1 MFAFLVPAAIGIAG
15 IAWTPDGA
23 SMFALRTDGTVN
35 IWQGLGNPRSSFR
48 ASNGGTAIAVHSTGN
63 LITVGEPGGDV
74 LVFTRVGDRFT
85 RVNHFETTG
94 RVQATAISPD
104 GKLFAAGCITG
115 FIHLFDTKE
124 VSRFVEL
131 GNGISWLQFSRNG
144 NSLLSGGQTWR
155 IWDLTARD
163 RDESIRPRWEQGHWT
178 LQTAYS
184 PDETLVV
191 GIGPMSSKDQGRL
204 RSLTLRRA
212 ADGML
217 LLSVGHTENLSAI
230 AYSPDGASV
239 AVGTESG
246 EVRLY
251 RPQDLMLVR
260 KWKTSSNSIK
270 HIAYGKD
277 PGRLMI
283 SDGQKASIW
292 LTSGKRERTLEFTV
306 PTEDPSD

>member
-1 MFAFLVPAAIGIAG
+1 MLAFLVPAAIGIAG

-23 SMFALRTDGTVN
+23 SMFALRTDGMVN
-35 IWQGLGNPRSSFR
+35 IWHGYGNPRSSFKT
-48 ASNGGTAIAVHSTGN
+48 GETGTALAVHTTGN
-63 LITVGEPGGDV
+63 TFAIGTASGDA
-74 LVFTRVGDRFT
+74 LVFDREGDEYRRTYRFQ
-85 RVNHFETTG
+85 TTG
-94 RVQATAISPD
+94 SVQALAFSPD
-104 GKLFAAGCITG
+104 GRRLAAGCLSG
-115 FIHLFDTKE
+115 FIHLYE
-124 VSRFVEL
+124 SAEISRFVEL
-131 GNGISWLQFSRNG
+131 GNGVLWLQFSQNG

-191 GIGPMSSKDQGRL
+191 GIGPMTNKDQGRP

-212 ADGML
+212 ADGKL
-217 LLSVGHTENLSAI
+217 LLSVGHTENLSAL
-230 AYSPDGASV
+230 AYSPDGTGV
-239 AVGTESG
+239 AVGTEGG

-251 RPQDLMLVR
+251 RPQDLMLIR
-260 KWKTSSNSIK
+260 KWKASAHSIK

-283 SDGQKASIW
+283 SDGHQASIW
-292 LTSGKRERTLEFTV
+292 LSSGKRERTLKL
-306 PTEDPSD
+306 